1 MCALFFAVTSRTLS
15 ITEEISGM
23 KQIQIA
29 QHIDE
34 PPHFLLWAVDEMV
47 PPVLGIVA
55 GILLGQMF
63 YCLSAGLVVNH
74 FYKRFRDHR
83 PNGYLLHMLN
93 WYIGVPLKGFCFRH
107 VFIREF
113 W

>member
-1 MCALFFAVTSRTLS
+1 
-15 ITEEISGM
+15 M

-55 GILLGQMF
+55 GILLGQLF

-74 FYKRFRDHR
+74 FYKRFRVCL
-83 PNGYLLHMLN
+83 PILLTACPVCL
-93 WYIGVPLKGFCFRH
+93 PLVGPGTF
-107 VFIREF
+107 
-113 W
+113 